1 MYCAWESIVRC
12 VDGAAQINLLLN
24 RASPWLDV
32 DSYLPYEGKLVV
44 HNKTARKLSIRIP
57 DWVEIAAVRCL
68 INQRP
73 ATPFQAGRYLVFEDI
88 PKRAEITLTFP
99 VIETVET
106 HAFGWKQSDFWQE
119 CTDPGSSWKAAKD
132 PVRYVCRFR
141 GNTLVDISP
150 RDEGVGYPLYQRE
163 SMRGTN
169 APMKS
174 VERYVAP
181 VLPRW

>member
-1 MYCAWESIVRC
+1 
-12 VDGAAQINLLLN
+12 VDGAAQINLFLN

-32 DSYLPYEGKLVV
+32 DSYLPYDGKLVV

-57 DWVEIAAVRCL
+57 DWVEIAAVRSM
-68 INQRP
+68 INERP

-88 PKRAEITLTFP
+88 PKRAEIVMTFP
-99 VIETVET
+99 VSETVES

-132 PVRYVCRFR
+132 PVLYKCRFR
-141 GNTLVDISP
+141 GNTLMDISP
-150 RDEGVGYPLYQRE
+150 RDQGLGYPLYQRE
-163 SMRGTN
+163 YLRGTN
-169 APMKS
+169 ALMKT

>member
-1 MYCAWESIVRC
+1 
-12 VDGAAQINLLLN
+12 VDGTAQINLLLN

-32 DSYLPYEGKLVV
+32 DSYLPYKGKLVV

-57 DWVEIAAVRCL
+57 DWVDITAVKCWL
-68 INQRP
+68 NKRP
-73 ATPFQAGRYLVFEDI
+73 VTSFQAGRYLVFENI
-88 PKRAEITLTFP
+88 AKRAELTLTFP

-119 CTDPGSSWKAAKD
+119 CTDPGSAWKAEKN
-132 PVRYVCRFR
+132 PVLYQCRFR
-141 GNTLVDISP
+141 GNTLIDISP
-150 RDEGVGYPLYQRE
+150 RDEGLGYPLYQRE
-163 SMRGTN
+163 YMWGTN

-174 VERYVAP
+174 LERYIAP